1 MCLPTGASLFW
12 RSGAFVSLIGI
23 ILVACL
29 MQLPN
34 SAASVVHGTQEQ
46 QQNGQQQQQRLG
58 NMLRDA
64 VYNKNAPNDQ
74 VLSDND
80 VATVDELDADNYV
93 GDDFAND
100 FAAASERYAASDESS
115 SVELLRF
122 VDERDDAMLIHAT
135 TTGAASTTTTSPTT
149 TTKTTTTTAA
159 PTHEQSAATLPL
171 AEQVQLL
178 SKQLNALMMRR
189 REDYELLEHNLRKSL
204 RIGTTAKDALSA
216 AAGDADMRTELQDL
230 RREVAALRDGH
241 LGGNKERLTVEWL
254 QQSIAEIRKQLV
266 ELQGLASEASKS
278 ISHRTQSYEDMATV
292 RNDFTQLK
300 LEVAALRERQQQNE
314 VFIQELREEALQQE
328 EDYKRLLLRAAP
340 TSAPTVVKGT
350 PTSVLGAEQTQQ
362 LQQTAQSSEIDSENN
377 ELINDPLTA
386 DHKRRHCRFQRQQI
400 HELQLAQHSL
410 KSQLNELKYHRI
422 GERVRNLEI
431 EQHRMA
437 DANFNL
443 SRQIASLDKLHTS
456 MLELLE
462 DVESLQTKMDKSL
475 PELRHEIS
483 KLEFT
488 SAQLTAE
495 QSLLREEGKN
505 VARSVQA
512 MAVSVSTLQD
522 ERDANKQM
530 QVAVAQLR
538 GKLDRLESVSQD
550 MQRAV
555 MQQQKQHSMEH
566 KLHHSHQKHH
576 NHQHRETSNNK
587 NNNDDNNNIAA
598 ATAEAHGAESLV
610 AKLEN
615 VEEQYESI
623 IQNLPQDCSEAPTGS
638 DAGLFMISPAG
649 QQRPRMVHCSADG
662 WTTIQR
668 RYDGSADFN
677 RSWADYAA
685 GFGQP
690 AGEYWIG
697 NEQLHHLTR
706 NNCTQLRILM
716 QDIYD
721 NVWLAQYDR
730 FYISSRADGYRLNTA
745 GYSGNASDALDYQ
758 QGMQFSAIDVDRDI
772 SQTHCAANYEGGWWF
787 SHCQHANLNGRYNL
801 GLTWFDAARNEWIA
815 VKISQ
820 MLIKRQPAA
829 KCSAA
834 LTAAEATMTT
844 TWHTASVATSP
855 TSSSSSSP
863 SLPAA
868 PAAGQHE
875 LTDSARSEAMPVA
888 AVLPA
893 AANSATH
900 RPVRSPAT
908 IAMYASAARL

>member
-1 MCLPTGASLFW
+1 MFSFSCPLIFW

-23 ILVACL
+23 ILVACV
-29 MQLPN
+29 MQV
-34 SAASVVHGTQEQ
+34 SVTAASV
-46 QQNGQQQQQRLG
+46 GQSSSPPQLQQQRQQQHLD

-64 VYNKNAPNDQ
+64 AYNKNIANIQ
-74 VLSDND
+74 LLSDND
-80 VATVDELDADNYV
+80 VAAVDELVDGEDDANYIGDNF
-93 GDDFAND
+93 GNEFT
-100 FAAASERYAASDESS
+100 AASQRSASDESS

-122 VDERDDAMLIHAT
+122 VDERDDAMLLHAT
-135 TTGAASTTTTSPTT
+135 TTERAIVGSSSTTTTSTT
-149 TTKTTTTTAA
+149 TPAA
-159 PTHEQSAATLPL
+159 PQQETNDNALPL

-189 REDYELLEHNLRKSL
+189 REDYELLEHSLRKSL
-204 RIGTTAKDALSA
+204 RMGGTASDA
-216 AAGDADMRTELQDL
+216 AASDADVRSELQDL
-230 RREVAALRDGH
+230 RREVAALREGH
-241 LGGNKERLTVEWL
+241 LSGNKERLTVEWL

-266 ELQGLASEASKS
+266 ELQELGSDTSKS
-278 ISHRTQSYEDMATV
+278 ISHRTQGYEDLATI
-292 RNDFTQLK
+292 RNDFAQLK

-314 VFIQELREEALQQE
+314 VFIGELREESLQQE
-328 EDYKRLLLRAAP
+328 EDYKRLLLRAAESP
-340 TSAPTVVKGT
+340 ANVKGMQ
-350 PTSVLGAEQTQQ
+350 PKSELVSGKQQ
-362 LQQTAQSSEIDSENN
+362 QQSSEIDAENN
-377 ELINDPLTA
+377 ELTNDPLSA
-386 DHKRRHCRFQRQQI
+386 DHKRRHCRFQRQQM
-400 HELQLAQHSL
+400 HELQLAQRSL

-422 GERVRNLEI
+422 GERVRSLEI

-462 DVESLQTKMDKSL
+462 DVESLQTKIDKNI

-483 KLEFT
+483 KLEFS

-512 MAVSVSTLQD
+512 MAVSISTLQD
-522 ERDANKQM
+522 ERDGNKQL

-550 MQRAV
+550 IQRAV
-555 MQQQKQHSMEH
+555 MQQQQHRSEEH
-566 KLHHSHQKHH
+566 KLHHSYQKHIHH
-576 NHQHRETSNNK
+576 NHQHRGSNSNN
-587 NNNDDNNNIAA
+587 NPSSNALNTAA
-598 ATAEAHGAESLV
+598 ATRDTESLV

-623 IQNLPQDCSEAPTGS
+623 IQNLPQDCTEVPNGSE
-638 DAGLFMISPAG
+638 AGLFMISPAG
-649 QQRPRMVHCSADG
+649 QQRPRTVHCTADG
-662 WTTIQR
+662 WTTVQR

-706 NNCTQLRILM
+706 NNCTQLRVLM

-721 NVWLAQYDR
+721 NVWLAQYDH
-730 FYISSRADGYRLNTA
+730 FYVSSRADGYRLNTA
-745 GYSGNASDALDYQ
+745 GYNGNASDALDYQ

-815 VKISQ
+815 VKSSQ
-820 MLIKRQPAA
+820 MLIKRQAA
-829 KCSAA
+829 NQCSAQMA
-834 LTAAEATMTT
+834 AAEVTT
-844 TWHTASVATSP
+844 TYLPA
-855 TSSSSSSP
+855 SSSTP
-863 SLPAA
+863 PLPAA
-868 PAAGQHE
+868 PAIGH
-875 LTDSARSEAMPVA
+875 LMDVTRTGAMPVA
-888 AVLPA
+888 ATAKVT
-893 AANSATH
+893 ATK
-900 RPVRSPAT
+900 RPGYSPAT
-908 IAMYASAARL
+908 IATNASAARL

>member
-1 MCLPTGASLFW
+1 MLLLSRASIFW
-12 RSGAFVSLIGI
+12 RSGAFVSLIGT

-29 MQLPN
+29 MQLPV
-34 SAASVVHGTQEQ
+34 SAVSVMHSTQ
-46 QQNGQQQQQRLG
+46 QQQKGQQQQQQRLG

-64 VYNKNAPNDQ
+64 AFNKNAPNDQ

-80 VATVDELDADNYV
+80 VATVDELDSDNYI

-100 FAAASERYAASDESS
+100 FAAASERYAASAESS

-122 VDERDDAMLIHAT
+122 VDERDDATLVHAT
-135 TTGAASTTTTSPTT
+135 TTGAASAISTTTPSISTT
-149 TTKTTTTTAA
+149 TITVA
-159 PTHEQSAATLPL
+159 PPHEQNADALPL

-204 RIGTTAKDALSA
+204 RIGTTAGDVLSA
-216 AAGDADMRTELQDL
+216 GAEDADMRTELQDL

-278 ISHRTQSYEDMATV
+278 ISHRSQGYEDMATV

-300 LEVAALRERQQQNE
+300 LEVAALRERQQQSE
-314 VFIQELREEALQQE
+314 VFVQELREEALQQE

-340 TSAPTVVKGT
+340 SPTVVKGM
-350 PTSVLGAEQTQQ
+350 PAEPALVLEEKQMQQQ
-362 LQQTAQSSEIDSENN
+362 LQQTVQSSEIDSENN
-377 ELINDPLTA
+377 ELIHDPLTA

-400 HELQLAQHSL
+400 HELQLAQRSL

-488 SAQLTAE
+488 SAQLTVE
-495 QSLLREEGKN
+495 ESLLREEGKN

-555 MQQQKQHSMEH
+555 MQQQKQRSAEH

-576 NHQHRETSNNK
+576 NHQHRDTSSK
-587 NNNDDNNNIAA
+587 NNNDDKNIPPG
-598 ATAEAHGAESLV
+598 TAEAHDAESLV

-623 IQNLPQDCSEAPTGS
+623 IQNLPQDCSGAPTGS
-638 DAGLFMISPAG
+638 AAGLFMISPAG
-649 QQRPRMVHCSADG
+649 QQQPRLVHCTADG

-677 RSWADYAA
+677 RSWADYAT

-706 NNCTQLRILM
+706 NNCTQLLILM

-801 GLTWFDAARNEWIA
+801 GLTWFDATRNEWIA
-815 VKISQ
+815 VKSSE
-820 MLIKRQPAA
+820 MLIKRQTAS
-829 KCSAA
+829 KCSAEP
-834 LTAAEATMTT
+834 TAAEVTT
-844 TWHTASVATSP
+844 TSWQIAPAAASTSLSS
-855 TSSSSSSP
+855 SSSSSSP

-868 PAAGQHE
+868 PPAGQQL
-875 LTDSARSEAMPVA
+875 LTDEAHSEAMLAAAAPA
-888 AVLPA
+888 AVS
-893 AANSATH
+893 SATL

-908 IAMYASAARL
+908 KALYASAARL